1 MQFGDTVALEKL
13 GLESFLHVGDHGLQG
28 FLADL
33 GPVAHLIA
41 HAAGLAAHAW
51 AQVLQVF
58 LARIAFHSCHQPT
71 RLAMR
76 RVYLIA
82 AQPPPRFI
90 RFMVGKSCGESPV
103 SGDGKFEEE
112 PELNCT
118 SVLC

>member
-1 MQFGDTVALEKL
+1 MSATMACKD
-13 GLESFLHVGDHGLQG
+13 FLQTSGQWPISLRM
-28 FLADL
+28 
-33 GPVAHLIA
+33 PP
-41 HAAGLAAHAW
+41 AW
-51 AQVLQVF
+51 PPMPRAQVLQVF

-103 SGDGKFEEE
+103 SGDEKFEEE
-112 PELNCT
+112 PALNP
-118 SVLC
+118 SLIHRLWR